1 MSEPQVLDTSYR
13 VVPDFFRCGS
23 FYLLFSS
30 GGKSNENYTAALK
43 TSLKE
48 ILSFKDGDF
57 IEKSCSNLSA
67 RSYRNAAKYCTV
79 SRLDRG
85 TALSFLSRKG
95 INGKDPSLPHAEEGR
110 AYRADNGRYYI
121 NQEIQNGADDTLSRC
136 IWVLLD
142 FIEQVEYHTAGEF
155 PVEVLCF
162 ANGQL
167 YEIVPIPRGK
177 ETMLCQLLRLPQKD
191 AGKRLVV
198 VDDAEQIDALDIPH
212 TAGFCTVAA
221 DGTVSYYRKE
231 ADI

>member
-1 MSEPQVLDTSYR
+1 MSEPQPQVLDTSYR

-23 FYLLFSS
+23 FCLLFSS

-95 INGKDPSLPHAEEGR
+95 INGKDPSLPHAER
-110 AYRADNGRYYI
+110 RPR
-121 NQEIQNGADDTLSRC
+121 L
-136 IWVLLD
+136 
-142 FIEQVEYHTAGEF
+142 
-155 PVEVLCF
+155 
-162 ANGQL
+162 
-167 YEIVPIPRGK
+167 PRGQWPVFSK
-177 ETMLCQLLRLPQKD
+177 PRDSERS
-191 AGKRLVV
+191 R
-198 VDDAEQIDALDIPH
+198 
-212 TAGFCTVAA
+212 
-221 DGTVSYYRKE
+221 
-231 ADI
+231 

>member
-1 MSEPQVLDTSYR
+1 MNEKQS
-13 VVPDFFRCGS
+13 
-23 FYLLFSS
+23 LLHFK
-30 GGKSNENYTAALK
+30 GR
-43 TSLKE
+43 SL
-48 ILSFKDGDF
+48 
-57 IEKSCSNLSA
+57 CW
-67 RSYRNAAKYCTV
+67 
-79 SRLDRG
+79 
-85 TALSFLSRKG
+85 
-95 INGKDPSLPHAEEGR
+95 
-110 AYRADNGRYYI
+110 I

>member
-1 MSEPQVLDTSYR
+1 MKNR
-13 VVPDFFRCGS
+13 VAIYQREATEMLQNIAQYPGLTEEQLCRFFPEKES
-23 FYLLFSS
+23 TAKILLSHM
-30 GGKSNENYTAALK
+30 LK
-43 TSLKE
+43 
-48 ILSFKDGDF
+48 
-57 IEKSCSNLSA
+57 
-67 RSYRNAAKYCTV
+67 
-79 SRLDRG
+79 
-85 TALSFLSRKG
+85 
-95 INGKDPSLPHAEEGR
+95 EGR

-177 ETMLCQLLRLPQKD
+177 ETMLCQLLRLLQKD

-212 TAGFCTVAA
+212 TAGFCAVAA

>member
-1 MSEPQVLDTSYR
+1 MAEQLHPEDIYQTLEHDIVTLKIKPGETISENQLCKRFGISRTPVR
-13 VVPDFFRCGS
+13 
-23 FYLLFSS
+23 
-30 GGKSNENYTAALK
+30 AALQ
-43 TSLKE
+43 
-48 ILSFKDGDF
+48 
-57 IEKSCSNLSA
+57 
-67 RSYRNAAKYCTV
+67 
-79 SRLDRG
+79 RL
-85 TALSFLSRKG
+85 
-95 INGKDPSLPHAEEGR
+95 E
-110 AYRADNGRYYI
+110 
-121 NQEIQNGADDTLSRC
+121 QNGFVQIIPCKGTIVTPINLDIVDQIAYQRTAVESM
-136 IWVLLD
+136 VLLD

-231 ADI
+231 AGI

>member
-1 MSEPQVLDTSYR
+1 MSEPQPQVLDTSYR

-23 FYLLFSS
+23 FCLLFSS

-95 INGKDPSLPHAEEGR
+95 INGKDPSLPHAER
-110 AYRADNGRYYI
+110 RPR
-121 NQEIQNGADDTLSRC
+121 L
-136 IWVLLD
+136 
-142 FIEQVEYHTAGEF
+142 
-155 PVEVLCF
+155 
-162 ANGQL
+162 
-167 YEIVPIPRGK
+167 PRGQWPVCK
-177 ETMLCQLLRLPQKD
+177 ASAHIPEWQTAVPETPSAITPSTAPIAKTPP
-191 AGKRLVV
+191 KRRGRKAKTV
-198 VDDAEQIDALDIPH
+198 
-212 TAGFCTVAA
+212 VAA
-221 DGTVSYYRKE
+221 DKTSIMTKPENEKE
-231 ADI
+231 LSHGNEQ

>member
-1 MSEPQVLDTSYR
+1 MKNR
-13 VVPDFFRCGS
+13 VAIYQREATEMLQNIAQYPGLTEEQLCRFFLEKES
-23 FYLLFSS
+23 TAKILLSHM
-30 GGKSNENYTAALK
+30 LK
-43 TSLKE
+43 
-48 ILSFKDGDF
+48 
-57 IEKSCSNLSA
+57 
-67 RSYRNAAKYCTV
+67 
-79 SRLDRG
+79 
-85 TALSFLSRKG
+85 
-95 INGKDPSLPHAEEGR
+95 EGR

-191 AGKRLVV
+191 AGSVCCKIRTRNGFSFICPAVGIQTLLNRSRL
-198 VDDAEQIDALDIPH
+198 AAC
-212 TAGFCTVAA
+212 GCTVSH
-221 DGTVSYYRKE
+221 GHTSR
-231 ADI
+231 

>member
-1 MSEPQVLDTSYR
+1 MHDIST
-13 VVPDFFRCGS
+13 
-23 FYLLFSS
+23 
-30 GGKSNENYTAALK
+30 
-43 TSLKE
+43 
-48 ILSFKDGDF
+48 
-57 IEKSCSNLSA
+57 
-67 RSYRNAAKYCTV
+67 RNV
-79 SRLDRG
+79 
-85 TALSFLSRKG
+85 
-95 INGKDPSLPHAEEGR
+95 
-110 AYRADNGRYYI
+110 
-121 NQEIQNGADDTLSRC
+121 
-136 IWVLLD
+136 
-142 FIEQVEYHTAGEF
+142 F

-231 ADI
+231 AGI

>member
-85 TALSFLSRKG
+85 TALSFLSRKESTAK
-95 INGKDPSLPHAEEGR
+95 ILLSHMLKEGR

>member
-1 MSEPQVLDTSYR
+1 MILLKNR
-13 VVPDFFRCGS
+13 VAIYQREATEMLQNIAQYPGLTEEQLCRFFPEKES
-23 FYLLFSS
+23 TAKILLSHM
-30 GGKSNENYTAALK
+30 LK
-43 TSLKE
+43 
-48 ILSFKDGDF
+48 
-57 IEKSCSNLSA
+57 
-67 RSYRNAAKYCTV
+67 
-79 SRLDRG
+79 
-85 TALSFLSRKG
+85 
-95 INGKDPSLPHAEEGR
+95 EGR

-212 TAGFCTVAA
+212 L
-221 DGTVSYYRKE
+221 SL
-231 ADI
+231 IHI

>member
-1 MSEPQVLDTSYR
+1 M
-13 VVPDFFRCGS
+13 G
-23 FYLLFSS
+23 
-30 GGKSNENYTAALK
+30 AAR
-43 TSLKE
+43 
-48 ILSFKDGDF
+48 F
-57 IEKSCSNLSA
+57 
-67 RSYRNAAKYCTV
+67 
-79 SRLDRG
+79 
-85 TALSFLSRKG
+85 
-95 INGKDPSLPHAEEGR
+95 H
-110 AYRADNGRYYI
+110 
-121 NQEIQNGADDTLSRC
+121 
-136 IWVLLD
+136 
-142 FIEQVEYHTAGEF
+142 

-177 ETMLCQLLRLPQKD
+177 ETMLCQLLRLLQKD